1 MGGDACPACGSQIRT
16 DLSLHDQDDSP
27 LPLEIPGLDE
37 ATESWYQLDGNDSIV
52 AVQQVKTV
60 DEQSNSNKSQGGLP
74 FGYNGDSNINEPT
87 LPFGIGSNAQGVP
100 FEDARVDRLPSVVAE
115 QPSVINEVPISEPSI
130 AQNQTIVIA
139 PVVATPVEIVIEEK
153 INPLFESIV
162 EQPKPVELPVI
173 ESKEIVSTAQTN
185 EAHIGD
191 DLWTIDAEA
200 LDMEQLY
207 SVHEDVVEY
216 VHESDETVLYASN
229 SQSHFNPE
237 LESEPHNLL
246 QDFHYPLESIP
257 MDNQSQL
264 VLKLHPAKALGV
276 DLSQHPGLEGLLA
289 EAFYAIG
296 AEDWDNASESFQQL
310 IASKPE
316 DANLFNNYGL
326 SLLQKALAM
335 TCSLNPEIIAQS
347 EIQFRSSILSLR
359 EAAKKEPG
367 NPTILL
373 NLSHALLAS
382 GRIDK
387 ALQIIRVH
395 NSTNNSSEGKNM
407 EAAVLAAQG
416 HSAMAKQILVALSS
430 QLKQSPD
437 PNILDVIIASNLA
450 KLTQ

>member
-1 MGGDACPACGSQIRT
+1 MD
-16 DLSLHDQDDSP
+16 DQDDSP

-37 ATESWYQLDGNDSIV
+37 ATESWYQLDGNESV
-52 AVQQVKTV
+52 EAVKQVETV
-60 DEQSNSNKSQGGLP
+60 DEQSNSNKNQGGLP
-74 FGYNGDSNINEPT
+74 FGYSGDSNLNEAN
-87 LPFGIGSNAQGVP
+87 LPFGIGSNAQGIP
-100 FEDARVDRLPSVVAE
+100 FEDAGVDRLPSVVTE
-115 QPSVINEVPISEPSI
+115 QPLVINEVPISEPSI
-130 AQNQTIVIA
+130 AQNQPIAVA

-153 INPLFESIV
+153 INPLFESTV
-162 EQPKPVELPVI
+162 DQPKPVELPVI
-173 ESKEIVSTAQTN
+173 ESKEIVSTPQTT
-185 EAHIGD
+185 EAHMGEEM
-191 DLWTIDAEA
+191 WTINAEA
-200 LDMEQLY
+200 PDMEQLY
-207 SVHEDVVEY
+207 SVHEEVVEY
-216 VHESDETVLYASN
+216 VHESDEPVLYTTN
-229 SQSHFNPE
+229 SQSHFNPG
-237 LESEPHNLL
+237 LESEPQNMSH
-246 QDFHYPLESIP
+246 DFHYPLESIP

-296 AEDWDNASESFQQL
+296 AEEWDNASESFQQL
-310 IASKPE
+310 AASKPE
-316 DANLFNNYGL
+316 DANIFNNYGL

-335 TCSLNPEIIAQS
+335 TRSLNPEIIAQS

-382 GRIDK
+382 GRVDK

-430 QLKQSPD
+430 QLKQSSD

>member
-1 MGGDACPACGSQIRT
+1 LD
-16 DLSLHDQDDSP
+16 DQDDSP

-37 ATESWYQLDGNDSIV
+37 ATESWYQLDGNESV
-52 AVQQVKTV
+52 EAVKQVETV
-60 DEQSNSNKSQGGLP
+60 DEQSNSNKNQGGLP
-74 FGYNGDSNINEPT
+74 FGYSGDSNLNEAN
-87 LPFGIGSNAQGVP
+87 LPFGIGSNAQGIP
-100 FEDARVDRLPSVVAE
+100 FEDAGVDRLPSVVTE
-115 QPSVINEVPISEPSI
+115 QPLVINEVPISEPSI
-130 AQNQTIVIA
+130 AQNQPIAVA

-153 INPLFESIV
+153 INPLFESTV
-162 EQPKPVELPVI
+162 DQPKPVELPVI
-173 ESKEIVSTAQTN
+173 ESKEIVSTPQTT
-185 EAHIGD
+185 EAHMGEEM
-191 DLWTIDAEA
+191 WTINAEA
-200 LDMEQLY
+200 PDMEQLY
-207 SVHEDVVEY
+207 SVHEEVVEY
-216 VHESDETVLYASN
+216 VHESDEPVLYTTN
-229 SQSHFNPE
+229 SQSHFNPG
-237 LESEPHNLL
+237 LESEPQNMSH
-246 QDFHYPLESIP
+246 DFHYPLESIP

-296 AEDWDNASESFQQL
+296 AEEWDNASESFQQL
-310 IASKPE
+310 AASKPE
-316 DANLFNNYGL
+316 DANIFNNYGL

-335 TCSLNPEIIAQS
+335 TRSLNPEIIAQS

-387 ALQIIRVH
+387 ALQIIRAH

-430 QLKQSPD
+430 QLKQSSD

>member
-1 MGGDACPACGSQIRT
+1 MD
-16 DLSLHDQDDSP
+16 DQDDSP

-37 ATESWYQLDGNDSIV
+37 ATESWYQLDGNESV
-52 AVQQVKTV
+52 EAVKQVETV
-60 DEQSNSNKSQGGLP
+60 DEQSNSNKNQGGLP
-74 FGYNGDSNINEPT
+74 FGYSGDSNLNEAN

-100 FEDARVDRLPSVVAE
+100 FEDAGVDRLPSVVTE
-115 QPSVINEVPISEPSI
+115 QPLVINEVPISEPSI
-130 AQNQTIVIA
+130 AQNQPIAVA

-153 INPLFESIV
+153 INPLFESTV
-162 EQPKPVELPVI
+162 DQPKPVELPVI
-173 ESKEIVSTAQTN
+173 ESKEIVSTPQTT
-185 EAHIGD
+185 EAHMGAEM
-191 DLWTIDAEA
+191 WTINAEA
-200 LDMEQLY
+200 PDMEQLY
-207 SVHEDVVEY
+207 SVHEEVVEY
-216 VHESDETVLYASN
+216 VHESDEPVLYTTN
-229 SQSHFNPE
+229 SQSHFNPG
-237 LESEPHNLL
+237 LESEPQNMSH
-246 QDFHYPLESIP
+246 DFHYPLESIP

-296 AEDWDNASESFQQL
+296 AEEWDNASESFQQL
-310 IASKPE
+310 AASKPE
-316 DANLFNNYGL
+316 DANIFNNYGL

-335 TCSLNPEIIAQS
+335 TRSRNPDIVAQS

-382 GRIDK
+382 GRVDK

-416 HSAMAKQILVALSS
+416 HSAMAKQILVTLSS
-430 QLKQSPD
+430 QLKQSSD

>member
-1 MGGDACPACGSQIRT
+1 
-16 DLSLHDQDDSP
+16 
-27 LPLEIPGLDE
+27 
-37 ATESWYQLDGNDSIV
+37 
-52 AVQQVKTV
+52 
-60 DEQSNSNKSQGGLP
+60 
-74 FGYNGDSNINEPT
+74 
-87 LPFGIGSNAQGVP
+87 
-100 FEDARVDRLPSVVAE
+100 
-115 QPSVINEVPISEPSI
+115 
-130 AQNQTIVIA
+130 
-139 PVVATPVEIVIEEK
+139 
-153 INPLFESIV
+153 
-162 EQPKPVELPVI
+162 
-173 ESKEIVSTAQTN
+173 
-185 EAHIGD
+185 
-191 DLWTIDAEA
+191 
-200 LDMEQLY
+200 
-207 SVHEDVVEY
+207 VVEY
-216 VHESDETVLYASN
+216 VHESDEPVLYTTN
-229 SQSHFNPE
+229 SQSHFNPG
-237 LESEPHNLL
+237 LESEPQNMSH
-246 QDFHYPLESIP
+246 DFHYPLESIP

-296 AEDWDNASESFQQL
+296 AEEWDNASESFQQL
-310 IASKPE
+310 AASKPE
-316 DANLFNNYGL
+316 DANIFNNYGL

-335 TCSLNPEIIAQS
+335 TRSLNPEIIAQS

-387 ALQIIRVH
+387 ALQIIRAH

-430 QLKQSPD
+430 QLKQSSD

>member
-1 MGGDACPACGSQIRT
+1 MD
-16 DLSLHDQDDSP
+16 DQDDSP

-37 ATESWYQLDGNDSIV
+37 ATESWYQLDGNESV
-52 AVQQVKTV
+52 EAVKQVETV
-60 DEQSNSNKSQGGLP
+60 DEQSNSNKNQGGLP
-74 FGYNGDSNINEPT
+74 FGYSGDSNLNEAN
-87 LPFGIGSNAQGVP
+87 LPFGIGSNAQGIP
-100 FEDARVDRLPSVVAE
+100 FEDAGVDRLPSVVTE
-115 QPSVINEVPISEPSI
+115 QPLVINEVPISEPSI
-130 AQNQTIVIA
+130 AQNQPIAVA

-153 INPLFESIV
+153 INPLFESTV
-162 EQPKPVELPVI
+162 DQPKPVELPVI
-173 ESKEIVSTAQTN
+173 ESKEIVSTPQTT
-185 EAHIGD
+185 EAHMGEEM
-191 DLWTIDAEA
+191 WTINAEA
-200 LDMEQLY
+200 PDMEQLY
-207 SVHEDVVEY
+207 SVHEEVVEY
-216 VHESDETVLYASN
+216 VHESDEPVLYTTN
-229 SQSHFNPE
+229 SQSHFNPG
-237 LESEPHNLL
+237 LESEPQNMSH
-246 QDFHYPLESIP
+246 DFHYPLESIP

-296 AEDWDNASESFQQL
+296 AEEWDNASESFQQL
-310 IASKPE
+310 AASKPE
-316 DANLFNNYGL
+316 DANIFNNYGL

-335 TCSLNPEIIAQS
+335 TRSLNPEIIAQS

-387 ALQIIRVH
+387 ALQIIRAH

-430 QLKQSPD
+430 QLKQSSD

>member
-1 MGGDACPACGSQIRT
+1 LTLD
-16 DLSLHDQDDSP
+16 DQDDSP

-37 ATESWYQLDGNDSIV
+37 ATESWYQLDGNESV
-52 AVQQVKTV
+52 EAVKQVETV
-60 DEQSNSNKSQGGLP
+60 DEQSNSNKNQGGLP
-74 FGYNGDSNINEPT
+74 FGYSGDSNLNEAN
-87 LPFGIGSNAQGVP
+87 LPFGIGSNAQGIP
-100 FEDARVDRLPSVVAE
+100 FEDAGVDRLPSVVTE
-115 QPSVINEVPISEPSI
+115 QPLVINEVPISEPSI
-130 AQNQTIVIA
+130 AQNQPIAVA
-139 PVVATPVEIVIEEK
+139 PVVATPVEFVIEEK
-153 INPLFESIV
+153 INPLFESTV
-162 EQPKPVELPVI
+162 DQPKPVELPVI
-173 ESKEIVSTAQTN
+173 ESKEIVSTPQTT
-185 EAHIGD
+185 EAHMGEEM
-191 DLWTIDAEA
+191 WTINAEA
-200 LDMEQLY
+200 PDMEQLY
-207 SVHEDVVEY
+207 SVHEEVVEY
-216 VHESDETVLYASN
+216 VHESDEPVLYTTN
-229 SQSHFNPE
+229 SQSHFNPG
-237 LESEPHNLL
+237 LESEPQNMSH
-246 QDFHYPLESIP
+246 DFHYPLESIP

-296 AEDWDNASESFQQL
+296 AEEWDNASESFQQL
-310 IASKPE
+310 AASKPE
-316 DANLFNNYGL
+316 DANIFNNYGL

-335 TCSLNPEIIAQS
+335 TRSLNPEIIAQS

-387 ALQIIRVH
+387 ALQIIRAH

-430 QLKQSPD
+430 QLKQSSD

>member
-1 MGGDACPACGSQIRT
+1 MD
-16 DLSLHDQDDSP
+16 DQDDSP

-37 ATESWYQLDGNDSIV
+37 ATESWYQLDGNESV
-52 AVQQVKTV
+52 EAVKQVETV
-60 DEQSNSNKSQGGLP
+60 DEQSNSNKNQGGLP
-74 FGYNGDSNINEPT
+74 FGYSGDSNLNEAN
-87 LPFGIGSNAQGVP
+87 LPFGIGSNAQGIP
-100 FEDARVDRLPSVVAE
+100 FEDAGVDRLPSVVTE
-115 QPSVINEVPISEPSI
+115 QPLVINEVPISEPSI
-130 AQNQTIVIA
+130 AQNQPIAVA

-153 INPLFESIV
+153 INPLFESTV
-162 EQPKPVELPVI
+162 DQPKPVELPVI
-173 ESKEIVSTAQTN
+173 ESKEIVSTPQTT
-185 EAHIGD
+185 EAHMGAEM
-191 DLWTIDAEA
+191 WTINAEA
-200 LDMEQLY
+200 PDMEQLY
-207 SVHEDVVEY
+207 SVHEEVVEY
-216 VHESDETVLYASN
+216 VHESDEPVLYTTN
-229 SQSHFNPE
+229 SQSHFNPG
-237 LESEPHNLL
+237 LESEPQNMSH
-246 QDFHYPLESIP
+246 DFHYPLESIP

-296 AEDWDNASESFQQL
+296 AEEWDNASESFQQL
-310 IASKPE
+310 AASKPE
-316 DANLFNNYGL
+316 DANIFNNYGL

-335 TCSLNPEIIAQS
+335 TRSLNPEIIAQS

-387 ALQIIRVH
+387 ALQIIRAH

-430 QLKQSPD
+430 QLKQSSD

>member
-1 MGGDACPACGSQIRT
+1 LTLD
-16 DLSLHDQDDSP
+16 DQDDSP

-37 ATESWYQLDGNDSIV
+37 ATESWYQLDGNESV
-52 AVQQVKTV
+52 EAVKQVETV
-60 DEQSNSNKSQGGLP
+60 DEQSNSNKNQGGLP
-74 FGYNGDSNINEPT
+74 FGYSGDSNLNEAN
-87 LPFGIGSNAQGVP
+87 LPFGIGSNAQGIP
-100 FEDARVDRLPSVVAE
+100 FEDAGVDRLPSVVTE
-115 QPSVINEVPISEPSI
+115 QPLVINEVPISEPSI
-130 AQNQTIVIA
+130 AQNQPIAVA

-153 INPLFESIV
+153 INPLFESTV
-162 EQPKPVELPVI
+162 DQPKPVELPVI
-173 ESKEIVSTAQTN
+173 ESKEIVSTPQTT
-185 EAHIGD
+185 EAHMGAEM
-191 DLWTIDAEA
+191 WTINAEA
-200 LDMEQLY
+200 PDMEQLY
-207 SVHEDVVEY
+207 SVHEEVVEY
-216 VHESDETVLYASN
+216 VHESDEPVLYTTN
-229 SQSHFNPE
+229 SQSHFNPG
-237 LESEPHNLL
+237 LESEPQNMSH
-246 QDFHYPLESIP
+246 DFHYPLESIP

-296 AEDWDNASESFQQL
+296 AEEWDNASESFQQL
-310 IASKPE
+310 AASKPE
-316 DANLFNNYGL
+316 DANIFNNYGL

-335 TCSLNPEIIAQS
+335 TRSLNPEIIAQS

-387 ALQIIRVH
+387 ALQIIRAH

-430 QLKQSPD
+430 QLKQSSD